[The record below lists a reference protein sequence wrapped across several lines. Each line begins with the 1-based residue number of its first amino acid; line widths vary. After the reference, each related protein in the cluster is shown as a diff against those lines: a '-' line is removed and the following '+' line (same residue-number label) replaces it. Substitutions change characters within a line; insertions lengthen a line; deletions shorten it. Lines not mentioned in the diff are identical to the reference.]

1 MATVG
6 GGGAGERR
14 GDGEGRRRGQQR
26 TGRGSVLWEGS
37 VEWAKELGS
46 PHRPGDGGRSSR
58 ACTSGCHYGSRS
70 CSGRRGWHNLRCP
83 RRASGGHYRPCDQAV
98 WQQCVFG
105 GQEGVFPIVTELEG
119 RQRLQIRVAIPRGV
133 VTLSRITRQRNIL

>member
-70 CSGRRGWHNLRCP
+70 CSGRRGWHNTRSPLGPVEGIIELVARL
-83 RRASGGHYRPCDQAV
+83 SGSNV
-98 WQQCVFG
+98 S
-105 GQEGVFPIVTELEG
+105 LEG
-119 RQRLQIRVAIPRGV
+119 EKECFPL
-133 VTLSRITRQRNIL
+133 